1 MRELNLS
8 LPVSKKPYYLRIAE
22 ALRRAIIN
30 GLLKPDEALPSS
42 RELARTLKVHRHTV
56 MAALEELAAEGW
68 VTAKQRRLY
77 QVSRELPDR
86 FFNPE
91 ITGSA
96 HKRVVAAHNWRITRA
111 IGEKLVMHN
120 PASFNYNF
128 QSGMPDLRLFPHNEF
143 RAFLAESYKRTSVK
157 ILGYGDAAGHPPFVQ
172 AVKTYI
178 RRARA
183 ISGREII
190 VTHGSQ
196 EGIYLTA
203 QLLIKPGDYV
213 AVERLG
219 YRPAWEALRAAG
231 ATLVPVNI
239 DQDGIDPDAL
249 EKILQRKKIRLLYV
263 TLLHQYPTTVTLA
276 IPRRMRLYELAARY
290 GVPILEDDYDH
301 EFHYRS
307 QPLAPL
313 ASRDPAEQII
323 YVSTFSKNL
332 YPSARLGFIAAP
344 VAIAEKLK
352 AAKQVISRQ
361 NDLLLQDA
369 VAQWIQDGGFE
380 KHLRRM
386 RRVYEQRRETM
397 LECIRRGIERGLP
410 LSCNEPDGGM
420 AVWLRVKTCTDNLM
434 QQLAVRGVKVTSE
447 SAYSLK
453 PGKAEHL
460 RLGFANQRPEE
471 IQAGMDI
478 LFKMLS

>member
-1 MRELNLS
+1 
-8 LPVSKKPYYLRIAE
+8 
-22 ALRRAIIN
+22 
-30 GLLKPDEALPSS
+30 
-42 RELARTLKVHRHTV
+42 
-56 MAALEELAAEGW
+56 
-68 VTAKQRRLY
+68 
-77 QVSRELPDR
+77 
-86 FFNPE
+86 
-91 ITGSA
+91 
-96 HKRVVAAHNWRITRA
+96 
-111 IGEKLVMHN
+111 
-120 PASFNYNF
+120 
-128 QSGMPDLRLFPHNEF
+128 MPDLRLFPHNEF
-143 RAFLAESYKRTSVK
+143 RAFLAESYKRTPVK

-263 TLLHQYPTTVTLA
+263 TPLHQYPTTVTLA

-344 VAIAEKLK
+344 AAIAEKLK

-410 LSCNEPDGGM
+410 FSCNEPDGGM